1 MHAQFKAAPKHKTA
15 FAAVYSRGEI
25 PCRLQHGSVKH
36 KLQGSCA
43 VESVPLDPLLVLCAE
58 GIRETDHPLPF
69 VARTAFAELLAVPGA
84 N

>member
-36 KLQGSCA
+36 KLQWSCA
-43 VESVPLDPLLVLCAE
+43 VESVPLDPLLVLGMLSQMKEVCW
-58 GIRETDHPLPF
+58 GSLCS
-69 VARTAFAELLAVPGA
+69 
-84 N
+84 